1 MVAALERRLS
11 ASKSFNFKR
20 MFESS
25 TTKQQQQQQ
34 SQTIVVENIDSHLV
48 ESNTPESQNSDSF
61 AESPV
66 ENSRPMISPLT
77 RPGKRPDRQQA
88 DMEMMKDRFAKL
100 LLGEDMSGGGKGVS
114 SALALSNAITN
125 LAASIF
131 GEQTKLQPMPQDRQA
146 RWRKEV
152 DWLLSVTDHIVEFV
166 PSQQMSKEGVCT
178 EIMVTRQRG
187 DLLMNIPAL
196 RKLDAMLI
204 DTLDNFRGHNE
215 FWYVSRDSEEGK
227 QARNDRSNDKWWL
240 PPVKVPPGG
249 LSEPARRMLYFQKDS
264 VTQVQKAAMAINAQV
279 LSEMAIPESY
289 IDSLP
294 KNGRASLG
302 DSIYKS
308 ITEEWFDPEQFLSM
322 LDLSTEHKVLDL
334 KNRIEASVVIWKRKL
349 HTKDSKS
356 SWGSAVSLEKR
367 ELFEERAE
375 TILVLLKQK
384 FPGLPQSSLDISKIQ
399 FNKDIGQAVL
409 ESYSRILES
418 LAYTVMS
425 RIEDVLYTDSLA
437 LKQASTVDETSDGGR
452 TETDS
457 ESAGSSNSGE
467 DTEKLDPHYSKTL
480 LDFMGWNDNSS
491 KGGDKYTKSPNL
503 TPKKLSYLEKL
514 ENLNGFRSP
523 KDRH

>member
-1 MVAALERRLS
+1 MVAALERGLS

-25 TTKQQQQQQ
+25 SKKHQQP
-34 SQTIVVENIDSHLV
+34 QTIVIENGDSHLV
-48 ESNTPESQNSDSF
+48 ESNTPESQNSDSLS
-61 AESPV
+61 ESPV
-66 ENSRPMISPLT
+66 ESIPPMISPLN

-88 DMEMMKDRFAKL
+88 DTEMLKDRFAKL

-146 RWRKEV
+146 RWKKEI

-166 PSQQMSKEGVCT
+166 PSQQTSKDGVCT
-178 EIMVTRQRG
+178 E
-187 DLLMNIPAL
+187 
-196 RKLDAMLI
+196 
-204 DTLDNFRGHNE
+204 
-215 FWYVSRDSEEGK
+215 
-227 QARNDRSNDKWWL
+227 
-240 PPVKVPPGG
+240 
-249 LSEPARRMLYFQKDS
+249 
-264 VTQVQKAAMAINAQV
+264 
-279 LSEMAIPESY
+279 
-289 IDSLP
+289 
-294 KNGRASLG
+294 NGRASLG

-322 LDLSTEHKVLDL
+322 LDMSTEHKVLDL
-334 KNRIEASVVIWKRKL
+334 KNKIEASVVIWKRKL
-349 HTKDSKS
+349 HVKDSKS

-399 FNKDIGQAVL
+399 FNKDVGQAVL

-425 RIEDVLYTDSLA
+425 RIEDVLYTDSLT
-437 LKQASTVDETSDGGR
+437 LKETLLAEEASDGGR
-452 TETDS
+452 TTETDS

-467 DTEKLDPHYSKTL
+467 ETEKLDPRYSKTL
-480 LDFMGWNDNSS
+480 LDFMGWSDNSS
-491 KGGDKYTKSPNL
+491 KSSDKPTKSPGL
-503 TPKKLSYLEKL
+503 TPKKFSYL

-523 KDRH
+523 KARH

>member
-1 MVAALERRLS
+1 MVAALERGLS

-20 MFESS
+20 MYDSPS
-25 TTKQQQQQQ
+25 TKQQQ
-34 SQTIVVENIDSHLV
+34 SQTLVLENGDSHFV
-48 ESNTPESQNSDSF
+48 ESNTPESQNSDSL

-66 ENSRPMISPLT
+66 ESIPPMISPLT

-88 DMEMMKDRFAKL
+88 CSIADTDMMKDRFAKL

-146 RWRKEV
+146 RWKKEI

-166 PSQQMSKEGVCT
+166 PSQQTSKDGVCT

-196 RKLDAMLI
+196 RKLDTMLI
-204 DTLDNFRGHNE
+204 DTLDNFKGHNE
-215 FWYVSRDSEEGK
+215 FYYVSRDSEEGK
-227 QARNDRSNDKWWL
+227 L
-240 PPVKVPPGG
+240 TIPPGG
-249 LSEPARRMLYFQKDS
+249 LSDPARRMLYFQKDS
-264 VTQVQKAAMAINAQV
+264 VTQVQKAAMAINAQ
-279 LSEMAIPESY
+279 
-289 IDSLP
+289 
-294 KNGRASLG
+294 NGRASLG

-308 ITEEWFDPEQFLSM
+308 ITEEWFDPAPFLSM
-322 LDLSTEHKVLDL
+322 MDLSTEHKVLDL
-334 KNRIEASVVIWKRKL
+334 KNKIEASVVRWKRKL
-349 HTKDSKS
+349 HVKDSKS

-375 TILVLLKQK
+375 TILVFLKQK

-437 LKQASTVDETSDGGR
+437 LKQALLAEETSDGGR

-457 ESAGSSNSGE
+457 ESPGSSNSGE
-467 DTEKLDPHYSKTL
+467 ETEKLDRQHSKTL
-480 LDFMGWNDNSS
+480 FDFMGWS
-491 KGGDKYTKSPNL
+491 DKPTTPPSV

-514 ENLNGFRSP
+514 ENFNGFRSP
-523 KDRH
+523 KDRNLS

>member
-1 MVAALERRLS
+1 MVAALERGLS

-20 MFESS
+20 MFDSSS
-25 TTKQQQQQQ
+25 TKQQQ
-34 SQTIVVENIDSHLV
+34 SQTLVIENEDSHLV
-48 ESNTPESQNSDSF
+48 ESNTPESQNSDSL

-66 ENSRPMISPLT
+66 ESMPPMISPLT

-88 DMEMMKDRFAKL
+88 DTEMMKDRFAKL

-146 RWRKEV
+146 RWKKEI

-166 PSQQMSKEGVCT
+166 PSQQTSKDGVCT

-196 RKLDAMLI
+196 RKLDTMLI

-215 FWYVSRDSEEGK
+215 FYYVSRDSEEGK
-227 QARNDRSNDKWWL
+227 QASNARSNDKWWL
-240 PPVKVPPGG
+240 PTVKVPPGG
-249 LSEPARRMLYFQKDS
+249 LSDPARRMLYFQKDS

-308 ITEEWFDPEQFLSM
+308 ITEEWFDPGQFLSM
-322 LDLSTEHKVLDL
+322 MDLSTEHKVLDL
-334 KNRIEASVVIWKRKL
+334 KNKIEASIVIWKRKL
-349 HTKDSKS
+349 HVKDSKS

-375 TILVLLKQK
+375 TILVFLKQK

-399 FNKDIGQAVL
+399 FNKDVGQAVL

-437 LKQASTVDETSDGGR
+437 LKQALLAEETSDGGR
-452 TETDS
+452 TETDT

-467 DTEKLDPHYSKTL
+467 ETERLDRQHSKTL
-480 LDFMGWNDNSS
+480 LDFMGWSDNST
-491 KGGDKYTKSPNL
+491 KGGDKPTTPPSV

-514 ENLNGFRSP
+514 ENFNGFRSS
-523 KDRH
+523 KDRSLS

>member
-1 MVAALERRLS
+1 MVAVLERGLS
-11 ASKSFNFKR
+11 ASKSFNIKR
-20 MFESS
+20 MFHPLS
-25 TTKQQQQQQ
+25 TKQRPQPL
-34 SQTIVVENIDSHLV
+34 VVEKGDPHLLQ
-48 ESNTPESQNSDSF
+48 SNTPESQNSDQ
-61 AESPV
+61 SPV
-66 ENSRPMISPLT
+66 DGMPPMISPLT
-77 RPGKRPDRQQA
+77 RPGKRPERQQA
-88 DMEMMKDRFAKL
+88 DTEMKDRFAKL

-131 GEQTKLQPMPQDRQA
+131 GEQTKLQPMPHDRQA
-146 RWRKEV
+146 RWKKET

-166 PSQQMSKEGVCT
+166 PSQQTSKDGVCT

-215 FWYVSRDSEEGK
+215 FYYVSRDSEEGK
-227 QARNDRSNDKWWL
+227 QASAARSNDKWWL

-249 LSEPARRMLYFQKDS
+249 LSEPARKMLYFQKDS

-294 KNGRASLG
+294 KNGRSSLG

-308 ITEEWFDPEQFLSM
+308 ITEEWFDPAQFLSM

-349 HTKDSKS
+349 HLKDNKS
-356 SWGSAVSLEKR
+356 SWGSAVSLGKR
-367 ELFEERAE
+367 ELFEVRAE
-375 TILVLLKQK
+375 TILILLKQK

-399 FNKDIGQAVL
+399 FNKDVGQAVL

-437 LKQASTVDETSDGGR
+437 QKQALLAEETSDAG
-452 TETDS
+452 TDS
-457 ESAGSSNSGE
+457 ESAGSSHSGE
-467 DTEKLDPHYSKTL
+467 ETEKLDPHYSKTL
-480 LDFMGWNDNSS
+480 LDFMGWSDNSS
-491 KGGDKYTKSPNL
+491 KGCDKPTKSPSI

-514 ENLNGFRSP
+514 ENFNGFRSP

>member
-1 MVAALERRLS
+1 MFAALERGLS

-20 MFESS
+20 MYDSPS
-25 TTKQQQQQQ
+25 TKQQQ
-34 SQTIVVENIDSHLV
+34 SQTLVLENGDSHFV
-48 ESNTPESQNSDSF
+48 ESNTPESQNSDSL

-66 ENSRPMISPLT
+66 ESIPPMISPLT

-88 DMEMMKDRFAKL
+88 CSIADTDMMKDRFAKL

-146 RWRKEV
+146 RWKKEI

-166 PSQQMSKEGVCT
+166 PSQQTSKDGVCT
-178 EIMVTRQRG
+178 EIWMTRQSG

-196 RKLDAMLI
+196 RKLDTMLI
-204 DTLDNFRGHNE
+204 DTLDNFKGHNE
-215 FWYVSRDSEEGK
+215 FYYVSRDSEEGK
-227 QARNDRSNDKWWL
+227 QASNARSNDKWWL

-249 LSEPARRMLYFQKDS
+249 LSDPARRMLYFQKDS

-308 ITEEWFDPEQFLSM
+308 ITEEWFDPAQFLSM
-322 LDLSTEHKVLDL
+322 MDLSTEHKVLDL
-334 KNRIEASVVIWKRKL
+334 KNKIEASVVIWKRKL
-349 HTKDSKS
+349 HVKDSKS

-375 TILVLLKQK
+375 TIFVTARFLK

-437 LKQASTVDETSDGGR
+437 LKQALLAEETSDGGR

-457 ESAGSSNSGE
+457 ESPGSSNSGE
-467 DTEKLDPHYSKTL
+467 ETEKHDRQHSKTL
-480 LDFMGWNDNSS
+480 FDFMGWS
-491 KGGDKYTKSPNL
+491 DKPTTPPSV

-514 ENLNGFRSP
+514 ENFNGFRSP
-523 KDRH
+523 KDRNLS

>member
-1 MVAALERRLS
+1 MVAALERGLS

-20 MFESS
+20 MYDSPS
-25 TTKQQQQQQ
+25 TKQQQ
-34 SQTIVVENIDSHLV
+34 SQTLVLENGDSHFV
-48 ESNTPESQNSDSF
+48 ESNTPESQNSDSL

-66 ENSRPMISPLT
+66 ESIPPMISPLT

-88 DMEMMKDRFAKL
+88 CRFAKL

-146 RWRKEV
+146 RWKKEI

-166 PSQQMSKEGVCT
+166 PSQQTSKDGVCT

-196 RKLDAMLI
+196 RKLDTMLI
-204 DTLDNFRGHNE
+204 N
-215 FWYVSRDSEEGK
+215 
-227 QARNDRSNDKWWL
+227 
-240 PPVKVPPGG
+240 GG
-249 LSEPARRMLYFQKDS
+249 
-264 VTQVQKAAMAINAQV
+264 
-279 LSEMAIPESY
+279 
-289 IDSLP
+289 
-294 KNGRASLG
+294 ASLG

-308 ITEEWFDPEQFLSM
+308 ITEEWFDPAPFLSM
-322 LDLSTEHKVLDL
+322 MDLSTEHKVLDL
-334 KNRIEASVVIWKRKL
+334 KNKIEASVVRWKRKL
-349 HTKDSKS
+349 HVKDSKS

-375 TILVLLKQK
+375 TILVFLKQK

-437 LKQASTVDETSDGGR
+437 LKQALLAEETSDGGR

-457 ESAGSSNSGE
+457 ESPGSSNSGE
-467 DTEKLDPHYSKTL
+467 ETEKLDRQHSKTL
-480 LDFMGWNDNSS
+480 FDFMGWS
-491 KGGDKYTKSPNL
+491 DKPTTPPSV

-514 ENLNGFRSP
+514 ENFNGFRSP
-523 KDRH
+523 KDRNLS

>member
-1 MVAALERRLS
+1 MVPSLERGIS
-11 ASKSFNFKR
+11 ISSSFNLDR
-20 MFESS
+20 MFDSS
-25 TTKQQQQQQ
+25 PGKEQQQ
-34 SQTIVVENIDSHLV
+34 SHLV
-48 ESNTPESQNSDSF
+48 ESTMPESQNQESLGG
-61 AESPV
+61 SPV
-66 ENSRPMISPLT
+66 ETSRPMTSRLIS
-77 RPGKRPDRQQA
+77 RRQDKQQSET
-88 DMEMMKDRFAKL
+88 EMMKDRFTKL

-131 GEQTKLQPMPQDRQA
+131 GEQTKLQPMAPDRRA
-146 RWRKEV
+146 RWKKEI

-166 PSQQMSKEGVCT
+166 PSQQISKDGVCT

-227 QARNDRSNDKWWL
+227 QARNERTKDKWWL
-240 PPVKVPPGG
+240 PPVKVPPNG
-249 LSEPARRMLYFQKDS
+249 LSESARRMLHFQKDS
-264 VTQVQKAAMAINAQV
+264 VSQVQKAAMAINAQV
-279 LSEMAIPESY
+279 LSEMAIPDSY
-289 IDSLP
+289 IESLP
-294 KNGRASLG
+294 KNGRVSLG
-302 DSIYKS
+302 DSLYKS
-308 ITEEWFDPEQFLSM
+308 ITEEWFDPEQFLST
-322 LDLSTEHKVLDL
+322 LDLSTEHKVLDV
-334 KNRIEASVVIWKRKL
+334 KNRIEASIVIWKRKL
-349 HTKDSKS
+349 HLKDNKS

-399 FNKDIGQAVL
+399 YNKDVGHAVL

-418 LAYTVMS
+418 LGYTEMS
-425 RIEDVLYTDSLA
+425 RIDDVLYADSLA
-437 LKQASTVDETSDGGR
+437 RKQCSGEETSDGGKLA

-457 ESAGSSNSGE
+457 ARSSNYSGE
-467 DTEKLDPHYSKTL
+467 EPEKLESQNSSKTTL
-480 LDFMGWNDNSS
+480 LDFIGWSDNSS
-491 KGGDKYTKSPNL
+491 KGQSEKPPKSPRM
-503 TPKKLSYLEKL
+503 TPKKFSYLEKL

>member
-1 MVAALERRLS
+1 MVAVLERGLS
-11 ASKSFNFKR
+11 ASKSFNIKK
-20 MFESS
+20 MFHSLS
-25 TTKQQQQQQ
+25 TKQKQQQP
-34 SQTIVVENIDSHLV
+34 QTLVVERGDSHHV
-48 ESNTPESQNSDSF
+48 ESNTPESQNFDCF
-61 AESPV
+61 TESPV
-66 ENSRPMISPLT
+66 EGLPPMISPLT
-77 RPGKRPDRQQA
+77 RPGKRPERQQA
-88 DMEMMKDRFAKL
+88 DTEMKDRFAKL

-146 RWRKEV
+146 RWKKEI

-166 PSQQMSKEGVCT
+166 PSQQTSKDGVCT

-215 FWYVSRDSEEGK
+215 FYYVSRDSEEGK
-227 QARNDRSNDKWWL
+227 QASNARSNDKWWL

-249 LSEPARRMLYFQKDS
+249 LSEPARKMLYFQKDS

-294 KNGRASLG
+294 KNGRSSLG

-308 ITEEWFDPEQFLSM
+308 ITEEWFDPAQFLSM

-334 KNRIEASVVIWKRKL
+334 KNRIEASVNIWKRKL
-349 HTKDSKS
+349 HLKDNKS
-356 SWGSAVSLEKR
+356 SWGSAVSLGKR

-375 TILVLLKQK
+375 TILILLKQK

-399 FNKDIGQAVL
+399 FNKDVGQAVL

-437 LKQASTVDETSDGGR
+437 QKQALLAEETSDTGR
-452 TETDS
+452 TTESDS
-457 ESAGSSNSGE
+457 ESAGSSHSGE
-467 DTEKLDPHYSKTL
+467 ETEKLDPHYSKTL
-480 LDFMGWNDNSS
+480 LDFMGWSDNSS
-491 KGGDKYTKSPNL
+491 KGGDKPSKSPCL

-514 ENLNGFRSP
+514 ENFNGFRSP

>member
-1 MVAALERRLS
+1 MVAALERGLS

-20 MFESS
+20 MFDSSS
-25 TTKQQQQQQ
+25 TKQQQ
-34 SQTIVVENIDSHLV
+34 SQTIVVENGDSHIV

-61 AESPV
+61 VESPV
-66 ENSRPMISPLT
+66 ESSLPMISPLT
-77 RPGKRPDRQQA
+77 RPGKRSERQQA

-146 RWRKEV
+146 RWKKEI

-166 PSQQMSKEGVCT
+166 PSQQTSKEGVCT

-215 FWYVSRDSEEGK
+215 FWYVSRDSEEGQ
-227 QARNDRSNDKWWL
+227 QARNDRTNDKWWL

-249 LSEPARRMLYFQKDS
+249 LSEPSRRMLYFQKDS

-279 LSEMAIPESY
+279 LSEMEIPESY

-308 ITEEWFDPEQFLSM
+308 ITEEWFDPEQFLAM
-322 LDLSTEHKVLDL
+322 LDMSTEHKVLDL

-349 HTKDSKS
+349 HTKDTKS

-399 FNKDIGQAVL
+399 FNKDVGQAVL

-425 RIEDVLYTDSLA
+425 RIEDVLYTDTLA
-437 LKQASTVDETSDGGR
+437 LKQTLLAEETSDGGR
-452 TETDS
+452 TTETDS

-467 DTEKLDPHYSKTL
+467 EAEKLDPHSKTL

-491 KGGDKYTKSPNL
+491 KGGDKPTKSPNL

>member
-1 MVAALERRLS
+1 MVAALERGLS

-20 MFESS
+20 MYDSPS
-25 TTKQQQQQQ
+25 TKQQQ
-34 SQTIVVENIDSHLV
+34 SQTLVLENGDSHFV
-48 ESNTPESQNSDSF
+48 ESNTPESQNSDSL

-66 ENSRPMISPLT
+66 ESIPPMISPLT

-88 DMEMMKDRFAKL
+88 CRFAKL

-146 RWRKEV
+146 RWKKEI

-166 PSQQMSKEGVCT
+166 PSQQTSKDGVCT
-178 EIMVTRQRG
+178 E
-187 DLLMNIPAL
+187 
-196 RKLDAMLI
+196 
-204 DTLDNFRGHNE
+204 
-215 FWYVSRDSEEGK
+215 
-227 QARNDRSNDKWWL
+227 
-240 PPVKVPPGG
+240 
-249 LSEPARRMLYFQKDS
+249 
-264 VTQVQKAAMAINAQV
+264 
-279 LSEMAIPESY
+279 
-289 IDSLP
+289 
-294 KNGRASLG
+294 NGRASLG

-308 ITEEWFDPEQFLSM
+308 ITEEWFDPAPFLSM
-322 LDLSTEHKVLDL
+322 MDLSTEHKVLDL
-334 KNRIEASVVIWKRKL
+334 KNKIEASVVRWKRKL
-349 HTKDSKS
+349 HVKDSKS

-375 TILVLLKQK
+375 TILVFLKQK

-437 LKQASTVDETSDGGR
+437 LKQALLAEETSDGGR

-457 ESAGSSNSGE
+457 ESPGSSNSGE
-467 DTEKLDPHYSKTL
+467 ETEKLDRQHSKTL
-480 LDFMGWNDNSS
+480 FDFMGWS
-491 KGGDKYTKSPNL
+491 DKPTTPPSV

-514 ENLNGFRSP
+514 ENFNGFRSP
-523 KDRH
+523 KDRNLS

>member
-1 MVAALERRLS
+1 MVAALERGLS

-20 MFESS
+20 MYDSPS
-25 TTKQQQQQQ
+25 TKQQQ
-34 SQTIVVENIDSHLV
+34 SQTLVLENGDSHFV
-48 ESNTPESQNSDSF
+48 ESNTPESQNSDSL

-66 ENSRPMISPLT
+66 ESIPPMISPLT

-88 DMEMMKDRFAKL
+88 CSIADTDMMKDRFAKL

-146 RWRKEV
+146 RWKKEI

-166 PSQQMSKEGVCT
+166 PSQQTSKDGVCT

-196 RKLDAMLI
+196 RKLDTMLI
-204 DTLDNFRGHNE
+204 
-215 FWYVSRDSEEGK
+215 
-227 QARNDRSNDKWWL
+227 
-240 PPVKVPPGG
+240 
-249 LSEPARRMLYFQKDS
+249 
-264 VTQVQKAAMAINAQV
+264 
-279 LSEMAIPESY
+279 
-289 IDSLP
+289 
-294 KNGRASLG
+294 NGRASLG

-308 ITEEWFDPEQFLSM
+308 ITEEWFDPAPFLSM
-322 LDLSTEHKVLDL
+322 MDLSTEHKVLDL
-334 KNRIEASVVIWKRKL
+334 KNKIEASVVRWKRKL
-349 HTKDSKS
+349 HVKDSKS

-375 TILVLLKQK
+375 TILVFLKQK

-437 LKQASTVDETSDGGR
+437 LKQALLAEETSDGGR

-457 ESAGSSNSGE
+457 ESPGSSNSGE
-467 DTEKLDPHYSKTL
+467 ETEKLDRQHSKTL
-480 LDFMGWNDNSS
+480 FDFMGWS
-491 KGGDKYTKSPNL
+491 DKPTTPPSV

-514 ENLNGFRSP
+514 ENFNGFRSP
-523 KDRH
+523 KDRNLS

>member
-1 MVAALERRLS
+1 MVAALERGLS

-20 MFESS
+20 MFNSSS
-25 TTKQQQQQQ
+25 TKHQQP
-34 SQTIVVENIDSHLV
+34 QTIFVENGDSHLV
-48 ESNTPESQNSDSF
+48 ESNTPKSQNSDSLS
-61 AESPV
+61 ASPV
-66 ENSRPMISPLT
+66 ESIPPMISPLN

-88 DMEMMKDRFAKL
+88 DTEMMKDRFAKL

-146 RWRKEV
+146 RWKKEI

-166 PSQQMSKEGVCT
+166 PSQQTSKDGVCT

-204 DTLDNFRGHNE
+204 DTLDNFKGHNE
-215 FWYVSRDSEEGK
+215 FYYVSRDSEEGK
-227 QARNDRSNDKWWL
+227 QASNARSNDKWWL
-240 PPVKVPPGG
+240 PPVRVPPGG

-264 VTQVQKAAMAINAQV
+264 VTQ
-279 LSEMAIPESY
+279 
-289 IDSLP
+289 
-294 KNGRASLG
+294 NGRASLG
-302 DSIYKS
+302 DAIYKS

-322 LDLSTEHKVLDL
+322 LDMSTEHKVLDL
-334 KNRIEASVVIWKRKL
+334 KNKIEASIVIWKRKL
-349 HTKDSKS
+349 HVKDSKS

-399 FNKDIGQAVL
+399 FNKDVGQAVL

-437 LKQASTVDETSDGGR
+437 LKQTLLAEETSDGGR
-452 TETDS
+452 TTETDS
-457 ESAGSSNSGE
+457 ESAGSSNSVE
-467 DTEKLDPHYSKTL
+467 ENEKLDPRYSKTL
-480 LDFMGWNDNSS
+480 LDFMGWSDNSS
-491 KGGDKYTKSPNL
+491 KSSDKPTKSPGL
-503 TPKKLSYLEKL
+503 TPKKISYL

-523 KDRH
+523 KARH